1 VFCFWQDLKEQL
13 QISQENEQKLKLEL
27 EQLREEIRAE
37 RISLEATRHLERKE
51 RELKF
56 RNDMLKFCQDQED
69 INSAMQNLIA
79 TASDLNKVRLD
90 VGGKTYG
97 KYIVLQKWI

>member
-1 VFCFWQDLKEQL
+1 
-13 QISQENEQKLKLEL
+13 
-27 EQLREEIRAE
+27 
-37 RISLEATRHLERKE
+37 
-51 RELKF
+51 
-56 RNDMLKFCQDQED
+56 MLKFCQDQED